1 MRRRPIQIL
10 TDVRML
16 RNPMWRGF
24 YSDMRP
30 FTKPDFH
37 PDQVDTDALTTHWQ
51 RELFGADGELVGH
64 LR

>member
-1 MRRRPIQIL
+1 M
-10 TDVRML
+10 RML